1 MQQKVNFIVVSLFR
15 FINMRS
21 VTEDS
26 QITVD
31 RQKKNASVQIHWTI
45 YIFFPEEKQAT
56 ARNSSTEFIPSWTF
70 SSSRCGT
77 MEFLLVFYVVI
88 INEIIFKTVT
98 LSVERIFWVKGERIP
113 FEFPKNF
120 SNSHNFFFLEIISFA
135 TIVIV
140 VCSNAFS
147 LLFAPRKSGQ

>member
-31 RQKKNASVQIHWTI
+31 RQKKRFCPNSLNYL
-45 YIFFPEEKQAT
+45 YIFSGGKTSDSAQ
-56 ARNSSTEFIPSWTF
+56 FIYRIYSVVDIFFFSLWHNGISPSFLCGNYQWDHFQDCDIIRWT
-70 SSSRCGT
+70 
-77 MEFLLVFYVVI
+77 
-88 INEIIFKTVT
+88 N
-98 LSVERIFWVKGERIP
+98 FWVKGERIP

-120 SNSHNFFFLEIISFA
+120 SNNHNFFCLEIISFA